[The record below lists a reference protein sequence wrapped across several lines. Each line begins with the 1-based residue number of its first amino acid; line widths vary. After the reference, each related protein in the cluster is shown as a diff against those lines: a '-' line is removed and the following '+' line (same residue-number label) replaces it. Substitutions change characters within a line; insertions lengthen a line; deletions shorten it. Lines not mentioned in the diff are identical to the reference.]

1 MKKQALL
8 IGINN
13 YKGNGSLNNLN
24 FARQDAEAVCEA
36 LKTYYGFTENEITLM
51 TCHQEGTL
59 SPSNPTSIL
68 NQLRPEQFP
77 EPVDLF
83 IFGFWGHGIW
93 ENNIRYLCPMSTY
106 ESDLGRTCLPVGEV
120 TQLISTLPIHNA
132 CFILDCCQNVAGRGS
147 VYMLEEEQEYLENLG
162 RNIVFNSKKKAMQSA
177 PAVQKDDFERK
188 VAILNSCRP
197 GEIAYEW
204 DEKKHGIFTAHLLE
218 AMKKRLGSVSDWA
231 THVSNAVSKTAA
243 RLGKSSQTPLYSLE
257 GCIELPASAAP
268 VPSNPSFDDNQTKTV
283 VLPEPPK
290 TLQTETLIQATLQL
304 VKLFQE
310 SVKIH
315 EKESIKEWF
324 LHQKEQFMSVHA
336 AIENG
341 SITAQKAYSRLLE
354 IARNAGN
361 WIHNNRHSLGGGRH
375 VFVSYEWCSW
385 KKFAKDKHLEEIS
398 EALYS

>member
-8 IGINN
+8 VGINN

-24 FARQDAEAVCEA
+24 FARQDAEAVSEA

-93 ENNIRYLCPMSTY
+93 ENNVRYLCPMSAY
-106 ESDLGRTCLPVGEV
+106 ESDLSRTCLPVGEV
-120 TQLISTLPIHNA
+120 TQIISSLPIHNT
-132 CFILDCCQNVAGRGS
+132 CFILDCCQNIAGRGA

-162 RNIVFNSKKKAMQSA
+162 RNIIFSSKKKAGQSA

-218 AMKKRLGSVSDWA
+218 AMRKRLGSVSDWA
-231 THVSNAVSKTAA
+231 THVSNSVSKTAA

-257 GCIELPASAAP
+257 GCIELPAISAP
-268 VPSNPSFDDNQTKTV
+268 IQSSFFDDDNQTKTTV
-283 VLPEPPK
+283 RPEPPRLDR
-290 TLQTETLIQATLQL
+290 TATLIQATLKL
-304 VKLFQE
+304 VELFQE

-315 EKESIKEWF
+315 EKENIKKWF
-324 LHQKEQFMSVHA
+324 LSQKEQFMSVHA
-336 AIENG
+336 ALESG
-341 SITAQKAYSRLLE
+341 TITAQKAYSRLLE
-354 IARNAGN
+354 IAINAGN
-361 WIHNNRHSLGGGRH
+361 WIKANSQSLGGGRH
-375 VFVSYEWCSW
+375 VFASYVWYSW
-385 KKFAKDKHLEEIS
+385 KKLAKDNNLEEIT
-398 EALYS
+398 EALYA